1 MSPAL
6 MVAAIAL
13 ELASCVCFV
22 VICRLFF
29 GQIPTTQA
37 RAGVVPMGSGAL
49 LPAGGAGS
57 LAAVGWL
64 LHFAECPQKQI
75 DQRGQRAHPRRRWP
89 TRPRRIPAEVS

>member
-64 LHFAECPQKQI
+64 LHFAECPQSRLTSAVNVLTLAAAGPRGHGGS
-75 DQRGQRAHPRRRWP
+75 QRK
-89 TRPRRIPAEVS
+89 